1 MKTERPVKVAILTP
15 YLTDRAPKYG
25 DLAWEA
31 SELANSFKTKKRQVC
46 LEFEYSNGEKRK
58 VNAESAD
65 FVIAG
70 CTQGGENEVIRLSK
84 SGAIIMRYSQFYG
97 KPSGHTERKPE
108 ESGYSLDIPKNK
120 NYVEAILQ
128 NDWFL
133 DGLVEREGRKIRNAI
148 SGLNLGS
155 WAPIIVTPYLA
166 EALKVKRGK

>member
-1 MKTERPVKVAILTP
+1 MVERPAKVAILTP

-58 VNAESAD
+58 VNAEFAD
-65 FVIAG
+65 LVIAG

-84 SGAIIMRYSQFYG
+84 SGAIIIRYSQFYG
-97 KPSGHTERKPE
+97 KPSGHTGRMPE
-108 ESGYSLDIPKNK
+108 ESGYSLDLVKRSDD
-120 NYVEAILQ
+120 VERLLK

-148 SGLNLGS
+148 SGLNLGN
-155 WAPIIVTPYLA
+155 WTPIIITSYLA